1 MLRKLGII
9 LVSLLAGLFWIS
21 SSFAHTFVDFNGVY
35 LGMQGGVSIIDHK
48 REDIVRNPGRTNLFD
63 IRHLTN
69 FAFIGGVQLGA
80 GWVFNWF
87 YLGGELFGNLTSVT
101 AKESSTQFDNPV
113 IFAQRFVRLSSEFG
127 IEAHPG
133 VVFYTNNLLFLVG
146 GVVWGHFRFRDQ
158 SELDVGTQT
167 AEEYPKGLTGGVVGL
182 GLARAISR
190 HVVFRVIYKY
200 IFYSTF
206 TNTFVDGI
214 TNLPDDHYHRVRSQD
229 ILFGLNFYLK

>member
-1 MLRKLGII
+1 LLRKLGII
-9 LVSLLAGLFWIS
+9 LVTLLAGLSWLTA
-21 SSFAHTFVDFNGVY
+21 SFAHSFVDFNGIY
-35 LGMQGGVSIIDHK
+35 LGMQGGVNIIDYK
-48 REDIVRNPGRTNLFD
+48 REDIVRNPGRTNLID
-63 IRHLTN
+63 IRRLTN
-69 FAFIGGVQLGA
+69 FAFTGGVQLGA

-87 YLGGELFGNLTSVT
+87 YLGGEIFANLTAVSV
-101 AKESSTQFDNPV
+101 KESAIQFDNPV
-113 IFAQRFVRLSSEFG
+113 IMAQRTLRLSSEFG

-133 VVFYTNNLLFLVG
+133 IVFYTKNLLFFVG
-146 GVVWGHFRFRDQ
+146 GVTWGHFRFRDQ

-167 AEEYPKGLTGGVVGL
+167 AEEYPKGLTGSIVGL

-214 TNLPDDHYHRVRSQD
+214 TNLPDDHYHRARSQE